1 MCGIVGYIG
10 NSDSYPVLVK
20 GLHRLEYR
28 GYDSAG
34 IAFFDTAS
42 QVRLV
47 KQVGKVA
54 ALKETCE
61 KLQGSRQYRN
71 SAYTMGYAWR
81 AE

>member
-1 MCGIVGYIG
+1 MCGIIGYSGPLEAKRLLIE
-10 NSDSYPVLVK
+10 
-20 GLHRLEYR
+20 GLAGLEYR

-61 KLQGSRQYRN
+61 KLASILIDKHII
-71 SAYTMGYAWR
+71 
-81 AE
+81 